1 MSRNVLLV
9 PAMLGCLCLSLVA
22 CGSKNQPP
30 TVNPVA
36 EMIVPAGHTKTI
48 AVVVHDPE
56 NDPVTCVW
64 AATLGS
70 IPDGVHTCT
79 QVDYTAPDEVTND
92 VITVTVDDRNG
103 NVVQE
108 RINVAVV
115 EAPPTPTPTPVPP
128 TPTPTETPLPPGP
141 SVAITQPEI
150 MVTCENPASQDYC
163 RFAVAGTGYT
173 GETAEVLRIYTF
185 VFPIDPPGSGW
196 YRQLPPT
203 SIGSDGRWLQPA
215 NYLGTEE
222 IPALEGHTLRVR
234 AALVEPG
241 ATYQGKP
248 LDQDGV
254 VIVALIEDI
263 DGLVAVSDEV
273 FLTVGP
279 RE

>member
-1 MSRNVLLV
+1 MTRNNLL
-9 PAMLGCLCLSLVA
+9 AMALFSGLCLGVTA
-22 CGSKNQPP
+22 CGPKNQPP
-30 TVNPVA
+30 TISPVA
-36 EMIVPAGHTKTI
+36 ELIVPAGHTKTI

-56 NDPVTCVW
+56 NDPVTCIW
-64 AATLGS
+64 AAALGS

-108 RINVAVV
+108 RINVTVV
-115 EAPPTPTPTPVPP
+115 ESPPTPTPTTEPP

-150 MVTCENPASQDYC
+150 TVTCENPASEDNC
-163 RFAVAGTGYT
+163 RFAVAGSGYS
-173 GETAEVLRIYTF
+173 GEITEVLRIYTF
-185 VFPIDPPGSGW
+185 VFPVEPPGSGW

-203 SIGSDGRWLQPA
+203 SIGSNGSWLQPT
-215 NYLGTEE
+215 NYLGAEGM
-222 IPALEGHTLRVR
+222 PALEGHTLRVR
-234 AALVEPG
+234 AALVKPG

-254 VIVALIEDI
+254 LIVALIEDI